1 MATFF
6 ARFTQNWASSGIV
19 IDPTGAQANAGFAY
33 LGSAPPTVEGFN
45 AMFQWNDGKDNWLYN
60 QIANTILGASGT
72 VTETNL
78 NALRDAI
85 NAKIAANSPA
95 GLYLPLTG
103 GTLAG
108 PGTLTV
114 AGTIK
119 ATSGRILSAAATNPS
134 VAMSIATVNAGFWAS
149 GTQLNVG
156 LTDVT
161 GLPTTAWGNF
171 NATGFNY
178 TGTGWFSGQILT
190 PQLVI
195 GTPGGPASSFYLY
208 NDGTTMLKSY
218 ISQYYDGF
226 TIANGTRSW
235 AYPGGA
241 MTLSSAG
248 VLTVGSSARV
258 GGTGINYYAN
268 DAVHYVGFSWNG
280 SNAIL
285 WVDGTNQGGLA
296 IGTNYVLK
304 AGDTMGGGLAANG
317 LALTTAGGY
326 IQTPGG
332 ASWMKDAIIQ
342 TSNVF
347 SFTIATD
354 SKEPRAYLSGQNI
367 WAANQIQAGG
377 VIVSNGN
384 VQAGTTY
391 VPDLYMHADGV
402 ATYFNFNA
410 TRYFNYERQTGKL
423 VYWGNGGRAIEYQD
437 GGALVMQTDQAW
449 KPGTNYWSVSSDER
463 MKNIKGNYTKG
474 LAEILTLNPIVYTVS
489 DRFGGFYDPPL
500 PDIGDDVEA
509 PAEYNNFQRY
519 IDSQEEMIGM
529 SAQEAELVMP
539 EMVVKRQAKI
549 NGEVVD
555 DFRGLNTHALQYAM
569 INAFKEVNQR
579 LLALEG
585 GA

>member
-33 LGSAPPTVEGFN
+33 LGAVPPSVEGFN
-45 AMFQWNDGKDNWLYN
+45 AMFQWNDGKDNWLYS

-103 GTLAG
+103 GTLTG
-108 PGTLTV
+108 PGNLTV

-119 ATSGRILSAAATNPS
+119 ATSGRILSAATTNPS
-134 VAMSIATVNAGFWAS
+134 VAMSIATLNAGFWPS

-156 LTDVT
+156 LTDVV

-171 NATGFNY
+171 TAAGFSY
-178 TGTGWFSGQILT
+178 TGTGSFGGAVLT

-195 GTPGGPASSFYLY
+195 GVPGGPASSFYLY
-208 NDGTTMLKSY
+208 NDGTSMTKSY
-218 ISQYYDGF
+218 ISQYYDAF
-226 TIANGTRSW
+226 FIATGTRTW
-235 AYPGGA
+235 AYPNGG
-241 MTLSSAG
+241 MSLSNTG
-248 VLTVGSSARV
+248 VLSIGNSSKVA
-258 GGTGINYYAN
+258 GWGFNYTGF

-280 SNAIL
+280 TNALL
-285 WVDGTNQGGLA
+285 WVDGANQGGLA

-304 AGDTMGGGLAANG
+304 GGDTMSGALAG
-317 LALTTAGGY
+317 PGYTASSGY
-326 IQTPGG
+326 IQTAGG
-332 ASWMKDAIIQ
+332 AAYLTGSTVSA
-342 TSNVF
+342 SNVF
-347 SFTIATD
+347 SFTIAT
-354 SKEPRAYLSGQNI
+354 SGSEPRAYLSGQNI
-367 WAANQIQAGG
+367 WAAYQIQAGDT
-377 VIVSNGN
+377 ILSNGN
-384 VQAGTTY
+384 VRAGATY

-410 TRYFNYERQTGKL
+410 TRYFNYERLTGKL

-437 GGALVMQTDQAW
+437 GGAMVMQTDQAW
-449 KPGTNYWSVSSDER
+449 KPATNTWSVSSDER

-474 LAEILTLNPIVYTVS
+474 LAEILTLNPIIYTVS
-489 DRFGGFYDPPL
+489 DRFGGLYSPPL
-500 PDIGDDVEA
+500 ADIGDDVEA

-529 SAQEAELVMP
+529 SAQEAEVVMP
-539 EMVVKRQAKI
+539 EMVVKCQAKI